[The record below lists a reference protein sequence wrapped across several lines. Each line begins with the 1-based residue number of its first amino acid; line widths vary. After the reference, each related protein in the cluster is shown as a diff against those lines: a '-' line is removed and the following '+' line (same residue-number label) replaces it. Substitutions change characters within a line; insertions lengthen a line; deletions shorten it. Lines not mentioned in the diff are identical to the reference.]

1 MAQSTTNHCVR
12 RRRIL
17 QQWRQRWRQGGAEP
31 QNRGPLSRGLF
42 SNDLLGLYDD
52 AGSFQVQDYDKE
64 DGYGNG

>member
-1 MAQSTTNHCVR
+1 MVEADNKR
-12 RRRIL
+12 GGGRGG
-17 QQWRQRWRQGGAEP
+17 GGAEP